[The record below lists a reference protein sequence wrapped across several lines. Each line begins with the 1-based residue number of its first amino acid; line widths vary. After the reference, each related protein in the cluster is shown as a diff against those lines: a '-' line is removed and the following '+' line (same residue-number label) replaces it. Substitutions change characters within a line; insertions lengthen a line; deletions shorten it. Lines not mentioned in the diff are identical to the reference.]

1 MAEEKAE
8 EKKEKQTPE
17 KPKPRGGG
25 GGSISMITLIGII
38 SGTVVVMV
46 GILTVVFYMFILPD
60 LKGHGG
66 ESDSTGNEHVKIKE
80 ESQSSENSFANE
92 LKEEDIVL
100 GDKGTHMIETG
111 KIIANPKGSTKFA
124 VVNLA
129 LDFRVSEKDERFEP
143 EAEITAENPIIN
155 KLLIMVN
162 DKINAKITSLTV
174 DDFYNM
180 GSDSLRNLF
189 KQELNAVFLKNKLFL
204 REVYL
209 KEYLIQ

>member
-17 KPKPRGGG
+17 KSKPRSSGGG
-25 GGSISMITLIGII
+25 NISMLTLIGVIT
-38 SGTVVVMV
+38 GTVVVMV
-46 GILTVVFYMFILPD
+46 AVLYVVFYMFILPD
-60 LKGHGG
+60 LKSSND
-66 ESDSTGNEHVKIKE
+66 ETDSTGAKHVKIKE
-80 ESQSSENSFANE
+80 NSESSEEKIVNE
-92 LKEEDIVL
+92 MKEEDIML
-100 GDKGTHMIETG
+100 GDEGTHLIETG

-129 LDFRVSEKDERFEP
+129 LDFRISEKDERFDP
-143 EAEITAENPIIN
+143 EAEITSENPIISR
-155 KLLIMVN
+155 LLIMVN
-162 DKINAKITSLTV
+162 DKINGKITSLTV

-189 KQELNAVFLKNKLFL
+189 KEELVPIFLKNKLFL